1 MRKKISAFILL
12 CVICLPMVMIPA
24 AAATP
29 VFSDVPQT
37 HWAYAYIMR
46 AYEDDVMTGTY
57 HNAATGER
65 QFSPD
70 ATLTMPELITIV
82 TRAFYGDEVEASTA
96 TGEWY
101 AKNEEVA
108 NAHDLLGFGV
118 SMSGPATRYA
128 MAVVMRNVMV
138 DKGAKMPTEAELET
152 VQSRIADWNSIPA
165 MFKDAV
171 ATVFYLNIITGVDSN
186 GTFDGSSTMNRAT
199 AATVYCRLAD
209 AIANLPVEPD
219 EPTPTPSS
227 DPVGTISDE
236 EVTLSLETHAP
247 VVDYWSDLPE
257 DVKELCNQDA
267 YNALCQT
274 IADTELITSGELVRG
289 VNKYYNYAVY
299 SRDTSDVKNMNVN
312 GVCSLLNNCGVRY
325 NAQSVGV
332 RYNSQSVPNDGLI
345 FFTAS
350 PFDSELTAVLD
361 PIVAG
366 IPAGA
371 SDREIVEYCVQE
383 VIDRFDYEVSGGF
396 NWLNGKTTGDCDDYS
411 MALKQLLSE
420 AGIPS
425 FETGGE
431 VTGGSHVWLRVYIR
445 NGNGGNWYI
454 VDGPAAEVGY
464 SKIMTFAEHE
474 KLYGYDHSLNDSDL
488 SKIAMSIVETFWG

>member
-289 VNKYYNYAVY
+289 VNKYYNYAVF
-299 SRDTSDVKNMNVN
+299 SCDTGDVKDMNVLM
-312 GVCSLLNNCGVRY
+312 VDFLLNNCGVNY
-325 NAQSVGV
+325 IDTVTS
-332 RYNSQSVPNDGLI
+332 GLT

-350 PFDSELTAVLD
+350 PFSSELTAVLD
-361 PIVAG
+361 PIVDG

-383 VIDRFDYEVSGGF
+383 VVDRFDYGTPDGAGF
-396 NWLNGKTTGDCDDYS
+396 TWTNGKTIGDCDNYS
-411 MALKQLLSE
+411 RVIAYLLSE
-420 AGIPS
+420 AGIP
-425 FETGGE
+425 TLRADGD
-431 VTGGSHVWLRVYIR
+431 VTGGAHSWLEVYIR
-445 NGNGGNWYI
+445 SGNGGDWYI

-464 SKIMTFAEHE
+464 NKIMTFAEHE
-474 KLYGYDHSLNDSDL
+474 KLYGYDHSLNVTDR
-488 SKIAMSIVETFWG
+488 SKVAMSVVETFWG